1 MLNTIY
7 NRNIFEKNSSV
18 DDNLSKVINT
28 NVRKISSVE
37 IQVTNTCNL
46 ACTYCFQRNKSKS
59 TLLPFQYN
67 RILDILFNDEEDK
80 DNFETFQII
89 EGRRGY
95 FFLYFIGGEPLL
107 EINLIR
113 YFLYR
118 FEEKLHE
125 HNMDDLKWKIG
136 FTTNGTLFF
145 SKNVQSFYREY
156 KDKIWMVTSIDG
168 YSEES
173 NDICRVYRNGIGTFK
188 DIKSTLDYFN
198 LHHKDD
204 NKVTMKYVISKANL
218 KYLGRDII
226 KMIKEGYTYV
236 HTGLVEEEP
245 WTLSDAKLYY
255 QKLDN
260 IIRYIINTDLID
272 KFNLNTISLYTSTN
286 RFNEN
291 ISHMNNIKPCAIFY
305 KEKLTISADGDF
317 IPCMALDNSSSG
329 NQPLLKYGDIKDGEF
344 KTEDQIKVYNYLY
357 SGFKSS
363 DYYSYKCSH
372 CPCVLRCGG
381 CAGINYI
388 NTGALP
394 MCENACKMHMIEYLA
409 HTKYYNLICNIDTKY
424 ISKNPQD
431 GNLYLPMKTC
441 IDLIGYNEYMNIIS
455 LINGRILLDGNNN
468 S

>member
-7 NRNIFEKNSSV
+7 NRNEFENNRPI
-18 DDNLSKVINT
+18 DDSLNT
-28 NVRKISSVE
+28 KMYTNIRKISSIE
-37 IQVTNTCNL
+37 IQVTNRCNL
-46 ACTYCFQRNKSKS
+46 ACTYCFQRHKTNS
-59 TLLPFQYN
+59 TLLSEDYN

-80 DNFETFQII
+80 ENFETFQLV

-95 FFLYFIGGEPLL
+95 LLLYFIGGEPLL
-107 EINLIR
+107 EINYIR

-125 HNMDDLKWKIG
+125 HNMDNLKWKIG
-136 FTTNGTLFF
+136 ITTNGTLFF
-145 SKNVQSFYREY
+145 NENVQSFYREY
-156 KDKIWMVTSIDG
+156 KDRIWMITSIDG

-173 NDICRVYRNGIGTFK
+173 NDICRVYKNGDGTFK

-226 KMIKEGYTYV
+226 KMIREGYTYV

-272 KFNLNTISLYTSTN
+272 KFNLNTISLYTPTN

-291 ISHMNNIKPCAIFY
+291 GMYNTKPCAILH

-317 IPCMALDNSSSG
+317 IPCMALDESSSG
-329 NQPLLKYGDIKDGEF
+329 KQPLLKYGDIKNGEF

-357 SGFKSS
+357 YGFKSS

-381 CAGINYI
+381 CVGINYI
-388 NTGALP
+388 NTGAFI
-394 MCENACKMHMIEYLA
+394 MCENACKMHMVEYLA
-409 HTKYYNLICNIDTKY
+409 HTKYYNLICNMDSKY
-424 ISKNPQD
+424 ISKNPQN
-431 GNLYLPMKTC
+431 GNLHLPMKTC
-441 IDLIGYNEYMNIIS
+441 IDLIGYNEYLTIIS
-455 LINGRILLDGNNN
+455 LINGRILLNGNNN
-468 S
+468 SY